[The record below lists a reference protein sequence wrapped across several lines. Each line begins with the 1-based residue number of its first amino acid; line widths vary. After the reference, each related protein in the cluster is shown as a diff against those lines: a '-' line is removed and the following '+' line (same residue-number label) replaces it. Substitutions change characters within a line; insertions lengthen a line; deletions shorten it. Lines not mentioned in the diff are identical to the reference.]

1 MNRKDILDAA
11 AACVLSD
18 REQQYGA
25 PEDVF
30 PVIAGL
36 WSVYLDRTVK
46 PHDVA
51 AMMVLLKVARL
62 AGNPAHADTWTDIAG
77 YAACGGELAVPV
89 ERVMQAWQNGD
100 LKVTYTSER
109 RDELWRA
116 KDPEMGLGPK

>member
-36 WSVYLDRTVK
+36 WSVYLDRTDK

-77 YAACGGELAVPV
+77 YAACGGELATPLPK
-89 ERVMQAWQNGD
+89 EAQEWQHGD
-100 LKVTYTSER
+100 RKITYTSER